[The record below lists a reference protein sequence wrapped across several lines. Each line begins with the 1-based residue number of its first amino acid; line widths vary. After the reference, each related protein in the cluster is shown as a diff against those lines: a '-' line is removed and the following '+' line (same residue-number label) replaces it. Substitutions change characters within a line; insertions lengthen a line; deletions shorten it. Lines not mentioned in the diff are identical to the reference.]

1 MLLASYIAS
10 IPRALPSRRSLT
22 PSGTASGARSFSPMD
37 WHFTLAEVL
46 AVGVALPLVFTLVV
60 YSVVYVI
67 GWVIDRLAKQPFS
80 AKPPRG

>member
-1 MLLASYIAS
+1 
-10 IPRALPSRRSLT
+10 
-22 PSGTASGARSFSPMD
+22 MD